1 MKTLIDQSMI
11 RTLTCMSEM
20 VLRRYFFYD
29 GDGIDIFKKKFAK
42 VVNGEHTNLF
52 LNASDDFKNFI
63 WGNQDAQQKFTAN
76 FLGFYLI
83 DTLHSALKFNEMELI
98 HFETILS
105 EHLKEVDPL
114 EHAQE
119 YTRANHRNPFTPL

>member
-11 RTLTCMSEM
+11 KTLTSLSEM

-29 GDGIDIFKKKFAK
+29 WDGIDIFKKHFAR
-42 VVNGEHTNLF
+42 VVNGEHTNLI
-52 LNASDDFKNFI
+52 LNANEEFKHFI
-63 WGNQDAQQKFTAN
+63 WNNQDAQQKFTAN

-105 EHLKEVDPL
+105 DHLKEVEPL
-114 EHAQE
+114 EHAKN
-119 YTRANHRNPFTPL
+119 YTRANDRNPFTPL